1 MKRVEIT
8 YRTNVNELNKLNA
21 RLERAEKSLQKKIAN
36 AEKYGV
42 ANMTSEEH
50 NEWLATVPTTEY
62 GWIINKEDIKKNGA
76 WYDLLSAERELKEV
90 KSAIEKAEKRFEKA
104 YTALQEYQEEIAK
117 IADLQEKEKLM
128 KLEFEQEQKEWM
140 KDGIIL
146 EGRYYGKT
154 PKGKTFTIDHNNG
167 YHWRSLHCYT
177 LWIGGQ
183 CIFTSGEFWRAYG
196 IVKNS

>member
-21 RLERAEKSLQKKIAN
+21 RLERAEKSYQKKLAN

-42 ANMTSEEH
+42 ADMTNEEH
-50 NEWLATVPTTEY
+50 LEWLRTVPTTEM
-62 GWIINKEDIKKNGA
+62 GMIINNADVKKNGA
-76 WYDLLSAERELKEV
+76 WYDLYRAERELEEAKE
-90 KSAIEKAEKRFEKA
+90 AIEKSEKRFEKA

-140 KDGIIL
+140 KDGITL
-146 EGRYYGKT
+146 DGRYYGKT
-154 PKGKTFTIDHNNG
+154 PKGKSFSIDINNG
-167 YHWRSLHCYT
+167 WTQRSFHCYT
-177 LWIGGQ
+177 LYINGN